1 MYICVLDWVEKDDV
15 WMDDW
20 NDFVDVLNTNATYLL
35 FIYWLRSRRWKMPG
49 SCRDDDNILDC
60 EVFQA

>member
-35 FIYWLRSRRWKMPG
+35 FIHCLKSHTPG
-49 SCRDDDNILDC
+49 SYGGFERR
-60 EVFQA
+60 